1 MPFVPLGSRKRI
13 EVILDDDKHRIS
25 NEMKIRDTLTVKHH
39 HQHMPGANGYKYANH
54 PITMGPVR
62 GPEAPFARA
71 NKPWTAPDDDPNGM
85 AALKDLEQAPQ
96 GASQIGGHAS
106 LGETMRKNRSTPAL
120 ERTLKANPVV
130 EGGKTLGEQAKEK
143 ANPISIELSRWQR
156 LAAVTNRDLVS
167 MPSLSSKQE
176 LYREIPKPKKV
187 VPSAN
192 GLVNFP
198 KYMLFEN
205 NHMKHQDLI
214 RFIEEEEKNRAEAEA
229 RQQAADARQ
238 QAVQEAMMRGE
249 EREPTPMSTG
259 RESQENPED
268 DVLVPYGTASW
279 GQPRLRGDQK
289 TIKKQ
294 WAGSAMAAGKSMR
307 TSNPFRN

>member
-13 EVILDDDKHRIS
+13 EVILDEDKHRIS
-25 NEMKIRDTLTVKHH
+25 NEMKIKDGLTVKLH
-39 HQHMPGANGYKYANH
+39 HQHMPGATGYKYANH

-71 NKPWTAPDDDPNGM
+71 NKPWTAPDDDPSGM
-85 AALKDLEQAPQ
+85 AALRELEQAPQ
-96 GASQIGGHAS
+96 GASRDGAHAP
-106 LGETMRKNRSTPAL
+106 LGETMRKSRSTPAL
-120 ERTLKANPVV
+120 VRTLQANPVL
-130 EGGKTLGEQAKEK
+130 EGGMTLGEQAKQK
-143 ANPISIELSRWQR
+143 ANPLSIELSRWAR
-156 LAAVTNRDLVS
+156 LAEVTNRDLMS

-205 NHMKHQDLI
+205 SHAKQQDLL
-214 RFIEEEEKNRAEAEA
+214 RFIEAENQGRAEAEA
-229 RQQAADARQ
+229 RQQAAEARQ
-238 QAVQEAMMRGE
+238 QAVEEAMTRGE
-249 EREPTPMSTG
+249 ERELTPSSTG
-259 RESQENPED
+259 REAPMED
-268 DVLVPYGTASW
+268 EVLVPYCTASW
-279 GQPRLRGDQK
+279 GQPRLRGDQQ